1 MMGFYVNLFT
11 VDASFEM
18 GPRWIFLNDGPFV
31 IISRELGLIFDKN
44 ACAWFAMAERQRER
58 DRERQRVT
66 ERDRETQRETET
78 EREGGNHLT
87 EEKFVTEKFRVFF

>member
-44 ACAWFAMAERQRER
+44 TCAWFAMAERQRER
-58 DRERQRVT
+58 ETERDIEWQRET
-66 ERDRETQRETET
+66 ERDRETERERERETET
-78 EREGGNHLT
+78 ERE
-87 EEKFVTEKFRVFF
+87 EDRERER